1 MNLERRTSRGWS
13 AAAIAALAVLMPLV
27 EAVAQE
33 AGPLLPHV
41 GGRIAT
47 AFSNTYG
54 ADSESELIFTEVT
67 ASIQSVQ
74 YASTRGLRTF
84 RDIRRQDIESS
95 SVYVLGYSDSMP
107 RVLPGTTSLGVSAAT
122 LEELR
127 TTGRARLSLIY
138 DAAGSR
144 IDGDLTL
151 VDKDVRLPLLIENEI
166 VPTPAIR
173 ASGTFGAP
181 PRQAT
186 GEFHILNNK
195 NNPMMLQSYLK
206 LSWEKQPRLERV
218 TRVSAGASMQ
228 NAMQQSLATLRKYD
242 IHGILFDFGSARLR
256 PEAGSLIA
264 DIATTLKANP
274 TWTLLVNGHT
284 DSIGDTVTNKRL
296 SADRAASVKTE
307 LVRRGIDAARL
318 KTDGLGETAPKADN
332 ATLEGRALN
341 RRVELVRTDM

>member
-1 MNLERRTSRGWS
+1 M
-13 AAAIAALAVLMPLV
+13 AIAALAVLMPLV

-54 ADSESELIFTEVT
+54 ADSESELIFTAVT
-67 ASIQSVQ
+67 ASMQSVQ
-74 YASTRGLRTF
+74 YASTRGLRAF

-151 VDKDVRLPLLIENEI
+151 VDKLHYDPAGVMEIGRRYASVLPLTT
-166 VPTPAIR
+166 TPARSTGGLHPVPEPSALALLLLSI
-173 ASGTFGAP
+173 AGTFA
-181 PRQAT
+181 
-186 GEFHILNNK
+186 F
-195 NNPMMLQSYLK
+195 
-206 LSWEKQPRLERV
+206 
-218 TRVSAGASMQ
+218 
-228 NAMQQSLATLRKYD
+228 
-242 IHGILFDFGSARLR
+242 ARR
-256 PEAGSLIA
+256 
-264 DIATTLKANP
+264 
-274 TWTLLVNGHT
+274 
-284 DSIGDTVTNKRL
+284 
-296 SADRAASVKTE
+296 
-307 LVRRGIDAARL
+307 
-318 KTDGLGETAPKADN
+318 
-332 ATLEGRALN
+332 
-341 RRVELVRTDM
+341 